1 MEEYTR
7 EARSNEYSMAEGL
20 AVRKTDA
27 EWPALKPISQ
37 MVRTPGCE
45 AMCAKSDTSCGTWP
59 EQCRGRRSVRGAAIS
74 SALPLQAECA

>member
-1 MEEYTR
+1 MEEYAR
-7 EARSNEYSMAEGL
+7 EARSNEYSVAEGL

-45 AMCAKSDTSCGTWP
+45 AMCAKSDTSRGTWP
-59 EQCRGRRSVRGAAIS
+59 ARASRGEEQGQGRRGKQHAALLGI
-74 SALPLQAECA
+74 A